1 MPRSD
6 RADAWSGRD
15 ADEEQVAMQNLVA
28 MRRLELGLC
37 RGDKGH
43 LQRWLHVEKVD
54 KLQSSESTLP
64 PSDEF

>member
-1 MPRSD
+1 
-6 RADAWSGRD
+6 
-15 ADEEQVAMQNLVA
+15 MQNEQA
-28 MRRLELGLC
+28 RRRLELGLC